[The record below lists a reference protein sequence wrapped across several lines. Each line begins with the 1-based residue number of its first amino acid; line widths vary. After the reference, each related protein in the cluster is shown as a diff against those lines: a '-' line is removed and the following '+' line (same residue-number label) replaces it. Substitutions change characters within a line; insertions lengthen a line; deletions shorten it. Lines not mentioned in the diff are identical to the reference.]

1 MTKLT
6 GVRTAEV
13 KNPMGHCEQDPSS
26 YQLLQFL
33 RTLLRIPGPAFAP
46 HISQYKLSTLLSS
59 GGGNNPNDNMHG
71 ANCASCKFY
80 IGDSSEQEMD
90 ASQLL
95 RKQYHTLSRRI
106 ASFVVFCFLCF

>member
-13 KNPMGHCEQDPSS
+13 ENPMGHCEQDPSS
-26 YQLLQFL
+26 YQLPQFL

-46 HISQYKLSTLLSS
+46 HISQYKLS
-59 GGGNNPNDNMHG
+59 GGGNNPNDNMNG
-71 ANCASCKFY
+71 ANCASCKFH
-80 IGDSSEQEMD
+80 IGDSSKQEMD

-95 RKQYHTLSRRI
+95 RKGNSTKH
-106 ASFVVFCFLCF
+106 

>member
-13 KNPMGHCEQDPSS
+13 ENPM
-26 YQLLQFL
+26 
-33 RTLLRIPGPAFAP
+33 
-46 HISQYKLSTLLSS
+46 

-71 ANCASCKFY
+71 ANCASSCKFH

-95 RKQYHTLSRRI
+95 RKQYQTLSRRI
-106 ASFVVFCFLCF
+106 P